1 MYFQSFILSLA
12 FSTQSRRLPVAK
24 KNDGAQ
30 RRCRHILK
38 ACFFFALLS
47 VLRVDI
53 ERSVFVIVRL
63 TIVFPLPIRTNHLA
77 LPVNNMKGTITF
89 DITLGGCFHQLSTC
103 WKAMTGPF
111 ETSCYGAWMSKLE
124 SFHS

>member
-1 MYFQSFILSLA
+1 MMAHSAVVDTSLE
-12 FSTQSRRLPVAK
+12 SL
-24 KNDGAQ
+24 
-30 RRCRHILK
+30 
-38 ACFFFALLS
+38 FFAELS

-89 DITLGGCFHQLSTC
+89 DITLEGCFHQLSTC

-124 SFHS
+124 SFHSLPTQQANSVNNDTLF